1 MTGALG
7 SALTVVMYH
16 YVRPLAGSAFP
27 RLKALDL
34 HRFRAQLE
42 ALQARYRLIGPQD
55 LAAHVT
61 GAAPLPP
68 EACLLTFD
76 DGYSDHYAHVFPE
89 LRARGLT
96 GLFFA
101 PRASLLDRQVLEV
114 NMVQFT
120 LAAMDRPERLAEDL
134 DACLRAEGLGD
145 PVALWAAYGQ
155 PNRFDP
161 APVAYAKR
169 LLQHA
174 LPPDVRSLLA
184 ERMFR
189 RHVTADV
196 AGFAEALYLTPSQA
210 MEMRAEGME
219 FGGHGDRHLW
229 HGRCSAAELAAEVAG
244 SVAALRAIGAP
255 VAGGF
260 YCYPFGSEGDAVVQ
274 AVAGAGF
281 AIGFTVDPRVADTAT
296 MQPLRIPRLDTNDL
310 PFAGAA
316 A

>member
-120 LAAMDRPERLAEDL
+120 LAAMDRPERLAE
-134 DACLRAEGLGD
+134 E
-145 PVALWAAYGQ
+145 
-155 PNRFDP
+155 
-161 APVAYAKR
+161 VAYAKR